1 MLEWKPP
8 LSPEWGEWKSTADG
22 LLTEAENGAELG
34 PDARRQLAECLHRM
48 AGEKLGPMQ
57 QLQLERLA
65 RRAVRAVPQL
75 EPFRF
80 LRVGIVSDRTLD
92 FLAPA
97 LQAAGL
103 ARLLLSRCWHRRAAR
118 HRWHSAQTSLSADR
132 WTSCSTGTTPR

>member
-57 QLQLERLA
+57 QLQLERLCC
-65 RRAVRAVPQL
+65 
-75 EPFRF
+75 
-80 LRVGIVSDRTLD
+80 S
-92 FLAPA
+92 
-97 LQAAGL
+97 
-103 ARLLLSRCWHRRAAR
+103 RAAR
-118 HRWHSAQTSLSADR
+118 SGPCHSWSR
-132 WTSCSTGTTPR
+132 FGF